1 MDDRAADLQHA
12 YVELLKSSL
21 LARANGPMRVL
32 YPVPPTEGGLPRRL
46 LQRRLLRRGGTV
58 LAHEV
63 VLDPEGDPE
72 GRRDIYELPLGIKTM
87 VGQRRLESV
96 ESMVADI
103 VRDSVPG
110 DMIETGVWRGGT
122 TIFLRGLLRAHGV
135 TDRTVYVADSFQ
147 GLPPP
152 DVDRYPADAGLDF
165 HLVRELAVSVEEVQA
180 SFARYGLLDDQV
192 RFVPGWFRDTLPGLA
207 GHPWS
212 LLRLD
217 GDLYESTMDALTNL
231 YPSLSVGGW
240 IVIDDFSIAACAKA
254 VEDFRADNGIT
265 TPMQVIDWTGRAWR
279 REA

>member
-1 MDDRAADLQHA
+1 
-12 YVELLKSSL
+12 
-21 LARANGPMRVL
+21 
-32 YPVPPTEGGLPRRL
+32 
-46 LQRRLLRRGGTV
+46 
-58 LAHEV
+58 
-63 VLDPEGDPE
+63 
-72 GRRDIYELPLGIKTM
+72 
-87 VGQRRLESV
+87 
-96 ESMVADI
+96 
-103 VRDSVPG
+103 
-110 DMIETGVWRGGT
+110 
-122 TIFLRGLLRAHGV
+122 
-135 TDRTVYVADSFQ
+135 
-147 GLPPP
+147 
-152 DVDRYPADAGLDF
+152 
-165 HLVRELAVSVEEVQA
+165 VQA

-254 VEDFRADNGIT
+254 VEDFRADHGIT